1 MKYKSLLL
9 SMALLFGGTC
19 SVAARGADD
28 PRLNVTTETTP
39 DGHVLFKVENLSVQP
54 ITAMVLVVTH
64 TYPDNPGHPG
74 QSLRYFDSLISSDT
88 ERDVMQYQTHTFT
101 LPRISGP
108 HAAGVRSEPALKAAI
123 FADGSSYGD
132 PQWVNRLVL
141 GRKAASQDLED
152 AIKMLQS
159 AKASGASGES
169 LAKEVA
175 DAKSAK
181 VKEAQVPEERMA
193 AGQVYDTI
201 AWSLKSDATRA
212 PSAGAL
218 SVAARIDELI
228 SRFTRQQQRLSNSK
242 PSVVASGLA
251 ASVAS

>member
-1 MKYKSLLL
+1 MKYRGLLF
-9 SMALLFGGTC
+9 SIALLFAGTC
-19 SVAARGADD
+19 SVAASGADD
-28 PRLNVTTETTP
+28 PRLNVTTETTS

-54 ITAMVLVVTH
+54 ITAMVLLVTH
-64 TYPDNPGHPG
+64 TFPANPGRSG

-88 ERDVMQYQTHTFT
+88 ERDLTQYQTHTFT
-101 LPRISGP
+101 LPKISGP

-132 PQWVNRLVL
+132 PEWVNRLIL
-141 GRKAASQDLED
+141 GRKAASRDLED

-159 AKASGASGES
+159 AKASGASGEA
-169 LAKEVA
+169 LAKGVA

-201 AWSLKSDATRA
+201 TWSLKSDTTRG

-218 SVAARIDELI
+218 SVAARIDELV
-228 SRFTRQQQRLSNSK
+228 SRFRRQQQQLSNSK
-242 PSVVASGLA
+242 PSVAANGLTE
-251 ASVAS
+251 STTN